1 MGEIARKILTKLGV
15 TLALTGIYAWAD
27 YRINGEDSAV
37 GIIKKVRKM
46 QKAMNAK
53 TAGNETVIL
62 NQTEYTVE

>member
-1 MGEIARKILTKLGV
+1 MGEIARKVLTRLGV
-15 TLALTGIYAWAD
+15 TLALSGIYAWAD

-53 TAGNETVIL
+53 PANDKTVIL

>member
-1 MGEIARKILTKLGV
+1 MGEITRKILTKLGV

-27 YRINGEDSAV
+27 YKINGEDSAV

-46 QKAMNAK
+46 QRTMNAK
-53 TAGNETVIL
+53 TSNNEAVIL